1 MNGYSNEKMVV
12 SDVCKWLNDTNN
24 NTQIQSQSSMALA
37 LSIALDM
44 YYKTNNEE
52 MERRDILKDIFIK
65 NLDNG
70 AAIFRSMECDVTTYV
85 ELIRYD
91 EAHID

>member
-12 SDVCKWLNDTNN
+12 SDVCKWLNGIGKNDDTRIE
-24 NTQIQSQSSMALA
+24 TQLSMALD
-37 LSIALDM
+37 I

-70 AAIFRSMECDVTTYV
+70 AGIFRSMECDVTTYV

-91 EAHID
+91 EAHVD

>member
-12 SDVCKWLNDTNN
+12 NDVCEWLKNTNN
-24 NTQIQSQSSMALA
+24 NIQIKTQSSMALA

-91 EAHID
+91 EAHVN

>member
-12 SDVCKWLNDTNN
+12 NDVCEWLKNTNN
-24 NTQIQSQSSMALA
+24 NIQIQSQSSMALA

-91 EAHID
+91 EAHVD

>member
-12 SDVCKWLNDTNN
+12 SDVCKWLNGIGKNDD
-24 NTQIQSQSSMALA
+24 TQIETQLSM
-37 LSIALDM
+37 ALDM

-52 MERRDILKDIFIK
+52 MERVDILKDIFIK

-70 AAIFRSMECDVTTYV
+70 ADVFRSMECDVLTFI

-91 EAHID
+91 EAHVN